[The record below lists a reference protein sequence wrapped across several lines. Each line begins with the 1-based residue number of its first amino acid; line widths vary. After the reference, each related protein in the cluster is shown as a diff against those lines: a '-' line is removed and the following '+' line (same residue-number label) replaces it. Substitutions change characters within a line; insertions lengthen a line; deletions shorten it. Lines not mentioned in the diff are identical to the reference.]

1 MKVESPSTAELKKVD
16 SNAIIIPAEG
26 FVKGVHFVRIPEKDI
41 TNARTVVV
49 IGVYHNNKKIET
61 VKVKFIGPVNK
72 ASDAKRN

>member
-1 MKVESPSTAELKKVD
+1 VESPASAQLTKVD

-26 FVKGVHFVRIPEKDI
+26 FLKGVYFIKIPEKDI
-41 TNARTVVV
+41 TNARTDVEVG
-49 IGVYHNNKKIET
+49 IYHNNRKIET